1 MDRYFEKKR
10 EIPIAYDLF
19 DIIIIGAGLS
29 GISAAVTAGRKGVKT
44 LLIERSGILGGVA
57 TASLMS
63 SATNFFFNEKKQ
75 VIKGIAEEIF
85 ENLAKVNGTTRHW
98 LNAGIPQIA
107 YDNEKMQNVLY
118 QMLKEAGVKLL
129 LYSFVSDVIDDERQ
143 EDLRKNIKGII
154 VENKSG
160 RQAVMG
166 KVFIDCTGDADIA
179 FRSGAACLYSRAD
192 RSTVMFEMGNVNLDE
207 TYKYYKLNQ
216 DDFDSEADVSK
227 TFSEFEKNWLEYGVF
242 HTPHN
247 GGQKNKLLQ
256 LAIQNGDYYKKKGLA
271 EDLDAF
277 GLYGINGTKKVLVNS
292 NFFSVDPLNNIE
304 DLSKAKLEG
313 IECCVALGELL
324 VKIMPG
330 FKDSFITKIAS
341 DIGVRLTRIVQCDYL
356 ITEEDFFSC
365 KEFDDAVCYMPSM
378 IRKGRG
384 IVITDGV
391 FGFPYRSLIPSGIN
405 NLLIGSGKSIS
416 ADFMVIK
423 KFFRSQIN
431 TIIIGESA
439 GKAASIAVQE
449 KKNIRDIDIKYLK

>member
-1 MDRYFEKKR
+1 MDRYFEKRR
-10 EIPIAYDLF
+10 EIPIADDHFDL
-19 DIIIIGAGLS
+19 IVVGAGLA

-44 LLIERSGILGGVA
+44 LLVERSGILGGVA

-63 SATNFFFNEKKQ
+63 SATNFFFNTKTQ

-85 ENLAKVNGTTRHW
+85 ENLAEVNGTTRHW

-107 YDNEKMQNVLY
+107 YDNEKMQNLLY
-118 QMLKEAGVKLL
+118 QMLKKAGVKTL
-129 LYSFVSDVIDDERQ
+129 LYSLVTDVVDDESQ
-143 EDLRKNIKGII
+143 GSSRKNIKGII

-160 RQAVMG
+160 RQVIMG
-166 KVFIDCTGDADIA
+166 KYFVDCTGDADIA
-179 FRSGAACLYSRAD
+179 FRIGASYSYSKPD
-192 RSTVMFEMGNVNLDE
+192 RSTVMFEMGNVDLNE
-207 TYKYYKLNQ
+207 TYNYYKLNQ

-227 TFSEFEKNWLEYGVF
+227 TFSEFEKNWIDYGVF

-247 GGQKNKLLQ
+247 GGGKNRILQ
-256 LAIQNGDYYKKKGLA
+256 QAIKNGDYFKKKGLA

-277 GLYGINGTKKVLVNS
+277 GLYGIKGTKKVLVNS
-292 NFFSVDPLNNIE
+292 NFFPVDPINNIE

-313 IECCVALGELL
+313 IECCVMLGELL
-324 VKIMPG
+324 TKIMPG

-341 DIGVRLTRIVQCDYL
+341 DIGVRLTRIVQCDYT
-356 ITEEDFFSC
+356 ITEKDFFSC
-365 KEFDDAVCYMPSM
+365 KEFEDVVCYMPSM

-384 IVITDGV
+384 VIVTDGV
-391 FGFPYRSLIPSGIN
+391 FGFPYRALIPTGIN

-431 TIIIGESA
+431 TMAIGESA
-439 GKAASIAVQE
+439 GKAAAVAVQE
-449 KKNIRDIDIKYLK
+449 EKNIRDIDVKYLR